1 MMSRR
6 VCSVVFA
13 LSVMAAPRVARAQ
26 DTTFR
31 GITIS
36 GTYDPRRDKAGIVV
50 LPVAG
55 AFGDSIRAIIQ
66 RDLDWSD
73 RFNVIPV
80 EQADSEGVRQP
91 GTGTARGLNYS
102 LFAKLGAVAVA
113 QVTAVPSGLHVS
125 LHDVAR
131 AAVINVDEIALPSVA
146 LGRDWRLAVH
156 RASDQIERWV
166 TGQPGISAT
175 RIAYIRGN
183 SIRIIDSDG
192 FGEITVPTEE
202 NGYSPSW
209 HPSGNMLV
217 YSTFGVAGRSGSRIL
232 LIDLLTGR
240 SRTLVPATRNT
251 TMLTPVF
258 TPDGKSV
265 VFSRA
270 GEGGSDL
277 FSIGIDGTDSPRR
290 MTASR
295 GFENTNPA
303 ISPDG
308 RRVAYTTDIL
318 GRQELYIMDADGT
331 HADVLTNYDFSEKNY
346 RAEPDWAPDNS
357 LIAYQERINGRF
369 QLRTIP
375 VRGGTPKL
383 LTSDG
388 ENEQPSWAPDS
399 RHLVFTSNRSGV
411 RQIWV
416 MDVQSGRI
424 RQLTK
429 SAGSRLSAWSP
440 RLVGP

>member
-1 MMSRR
+1 MRLARR
-6 VCSVVFA
+6 A
-13 LSVMAAPRVARAQ
+13 LTAIATAATVAAPRAARAQ

-31 GITIS
+31 GITIA
-36 GTYDPRRDKAGIVV
+36 GTYDPRRDKAGIIV
-50 LPVAG
+50 LPISG

-80 EQADSEGVRQP
+80 EQADSAGLRPAEG
-91 GTGTARGLNYS
+91 GRGLNYP
-102 LFAKLGAVAVA
+102 LFARLGAVAVA
-113 QVTAVPSGLHVS
+113 QVTAVPTGLHVA

-131 AAVINVDEIALPSVA
+131 AAVINVDEIALPSNA
-146 LGRDWRLAVH
+146 LGREWRLAVH

-166 TGQPGISAT
+166 TGQPGIAAT

-217 YSTFGVAGRSGSRIL
+217 YSTFGIAGLGASRIL

-240 SRTLVPATRNT
+240 SRTLVQPTRNT
-251 TMLTPVF
+251 TVLTPVF
-258 TPDGKSV
+258 TPDGNSV
-265 VFSRA
+265 VYSRA

-277 FSIGIDGTDSPRR
+277 FVVSVEGNEPGRR
-290 MTASR
+290 LTPSR
-295 GFENTNPA
+295 GFENTNPSM
-303 ISPDG
+303 SPDG
-308 RRVAYTTDIL
+308 RRIAYTTDIL

-357 LIAYQERINGRF
+357 LIAYQERINGKF

-388 ENEQPSWAPDS
+388 QNEQPSWAPDS
-399 RHLVFTSNRSGV
+399 RHLVFTSTRSGV
-411 RQIWV
+411 RQLWV

-429 SAGSRLSAWSP
+429 SGGSRLAAWSP
-440 RLVGP
+440 RLTGP

>member
-1 MMSRR
+1 MRFGRR
-6 VCSVVFA
+6 AAVA
-13 LSVMAAPRVARAQ
+13 LAAALCTLAGPRISRAQ

-31 GITIS
+31 GITIA

-50 LPVAG
+50 LPIAG
-55 AFGDSIRAIIQ
+55 AFGDSIRAIVS

-80 EQADSEGVRQP
+80 EQADSAGFRQDA
-91 GTGTARGLNYS
+91 TRGLNYP
-102 LFAKLGAVAVA
+102 LFARLGAVAVA
-113 QVTAVPSGLHVS
+113 QVTVVPSGLHVA
-125 LHDVAR
+125 LHDVGR
-131 AAVINVDEIALPSVA
+131 GTVINVDNMTLPATGLS
-146 LGRDWRLAVH
+146 REWRMAVH
-156 RASDQIERWV
+156 RASDQVERWV
-166 TGQPGISAT
+166 TGQPGIAAT

-183 SIRIIDSDG
+183 SIRVVDSDG

-209 HPSGNMLV
+209 HPSGNTLV
-217 YSTFGVAGRSGSRIL
+217 YSTFGVAGRAASRVL

-240 SRTLVPATRNT
+240 SRALIPPTRNT
-251 TMLTPVF
+251 TVLTPVF
-258 TPDGKSV
+258 TPDGGSV
-265 VFSRA
+265 VYSRA
-270 GEGGSDL
+270 GESGSDL
-277 FSIGIDGTDSPRR
+277 FMVSAAGGDSPRR
-290 MTASR
+290 LTAAR
-295 GFENTNPA
+295 GFENTNPSF
-303 ISPDG
+303 SPDG
-308 RRVAYTTDIL
+308 RRIAYTTDIL

-331 HADVLTNYDFSEKNY
+331 NSDLLTKYDFSEKNY

-357 LIAYQERINGRF
+357 LIAYQERVNGRF
-369 QLRTIP
+369 QIRTIP

-383 LTSDG
+383 LTSEG

-399 RHLVFTSNRSGV
+399 RHLVFTSTRTGV
-411 RQIWV
+411 RQLWIL
-416 MDVQSGRI
+416 DVQSGRL

>member
-1 MMSRR
+1 MRFGRR
-6 VCSVVFA
+6 DLVA
-13 LSVMAAPRVARAQ
+13 LATALCALVSPRAARAQ

-31 GITIS
+31 GITIA

-50 LPVAG
+50 LPIGG
-55 AFGDSIRAIIQ
+55 AFGDSIRTIIS

-80 EQADSEGVRQP
+80 EQADSAGFRQDA
-91 GTGTARGLNYS
+91 GRGLNYQ
-102 LFAKLGAVAVA
+102 LFGRLGAVAVA
-113 QVTAVPSGLHVS
+113 QVTVVPTGLHVA

-131 AAVINVDEIALPSVA
+131 GAVVNVDNMALPSTA
-146 LGRDWRLAVH
+146 LSREWRLAIH
-156 RASDQIERWV
+156 RASDQVERWV
-166 TGQPGISAT
+166 TGQAGIAAT
-175 RIAYIRGN
+175 RVAYIRGN
-183 SIRIIDSDG
+183 SIRIVDSDG

-202 NGYSPSW
+202 NGYSPAW
-209 HPSGNMLV
+209 HPSANTLV
-217 YSTFGVAGRSGSRIL
+217 YSTFGAAGRGGSRIL

-240 SRTLVPATRNT
+240 SRALIPSTRNT
-251 TMLTPVF
+251 TVLTPVF
-258 TPDGKSV
+258 TPDGASV
-265 VFSRA
+265 VYSRA
-270 GEGGSDL
+270 GETGSDL
-277 FSIGIDGTDSPRR
+277 YMVSAAGGDTPRR
-290 MTASR
+290 LTASR
-295 GFENTNPA
+295 GFENTNPTV
-303 ISPDG
+303 SPDG

-331 HADVLTNYDFSEKNY
+331 NADLLTKYDFSEKNY

-369 QLRTIP
+369 QIRSIP

-383 LTSDG
+383 LTSEG

-399 RHLVFTSNRSGV
+399 RHLVFTSNRTGV
-411 RQIWV
+411 RQLWI
-416 MDVQSGRI
+416 MDVQSGRL

>member
-1 MMSRR
+1 MRFARR
-6 VCSVVFA
+6 ALAALVS
-13 LSVMAAPRVARAQ
+13 LSVPVAPRIARAQ

-31 GITIS
+31 GITIA

-50 LPVAG
+50 LPVTG
-55 AFGDSIRAIIQ
+55 AFGDSIRTIIQ

-80 EQADSEGVRQP
+80 EQADSAGLRQP
-91 GTGTARGLNYS
+91 GPGKALNYS
-102 LFAKLGAVAVA
+102 LFGKLGAVAVA
-113 QVTAVPSGLHVS
+113 QVTTVPTGLHVA

-131 AAVINVDEIALPSVA
+131 GAVINVDEIALPANA
-146 LGRDWRLAVH
+146 LGREWRLAVH

-166 TGQPGISAT
+166 TGQPGIAAT

-183 SIRIIDSDG
+183 SIRIVDSDG

-202 NGYSPSW
+202 NGYSPAW
-209 HPSGNMLV
+209 HPSGNLLV
-217 YSTFGVAGRSGSRIL
+217 YSTFGVAGRGGSRIL

-240 SRTLVPATRNT
+240 SRTLVPPARNATV
-251 TMLTPVF
+251 LTPVF
-258 TPDGKSV
+258 TRDGSSV
-265 VFSRA
+265 VYSRA

-277 FSIGIDGTDSPRR
+277 FIVNVDGNDPPRR
-290 MTASR
+290 LTPSR

-308 RRVAYTTDIL
+308 RRIAYTTDIL
-318 GRQELYIMDADGT
+318 GRQELYIMDSDGT

-399 RHLVFTSNRSGV
+399 RHLVFTSNRTGV
-411 RQIWV
+411 RQLWV
-416 MDVQSGRI
+416 MDVQSGRL
-424 RQLTK
+424 RQLTR
-429 SAGSRLSAWSP
+429 SAGSRLAAWSP
-440 RLVGP
+440 RLSGP